1 MYENTVRQLYVA
13 KKFVGAE
20 SGNISDAGDIKL
32 MKSPDKKKFYFQFK
46 DKGGISCTDLI
57 EFDKVRDI
65 TICKPVG
72 LTMHKHVVKV
82 DEAFL
87 DATTGNEGNMI
98 PGETYGLHVTLRD
111 WGGIE
116 TYRMKDAFVLGKKG
130 MTTIDFYEK
139 MAESFEKQFT
149 TANDKGIFSV
159 AVAKTT
165 VGGITFQS
173 TEAGKKVTVDLD
185 TTAASNSATYSS
197 GTLAL
202 TIKSA
207 SATVDDINTAIAT
220 TSNCPIKA
228 VDAGTVADASTATE
242 IETGLVITE
251 LAPLYK
257 QDFVKMIETNAKMYA
272 DTIMVNG
279 VSEHWGTVTKSVSS
293 YTGNARK
300 TAEWERFY
308 MRARGENDGY
318 LGYPYCD
325 PAEMMIQNPGIN
337 DNFWYLEISYL
348 FRGEGMV
355 NTDSPKSLTIVA
367 STSDENTSA
376 AGVFAVPNTAGS
388 GNTPTSKSLDNV
400 DATSHS
406 VATVMKGSTDFGT
419 ASSAETLLFNLLGS
433 DYLNRNI
440 RFVYSK

>member
-13 KKFVGAE
+13 KKFVGAG
-20 SGNISDAGDIKL
+20 SGTISDAGDIKL
-32 MKSPDKKKFYFQFK
+32 MKSRDGKKFYFQFK

-82 DEAFL
+82 DETLL
-87 DATTGNEGNMI
+87 DTDAGNSGNMI
-98 PGETYGLHVTLRD
+98 PGEMYGLHVTLRD

-130 MTTIDFYEK
+130 MTPYDFYVK
-139 MAESFEKQFT
+139 MKESFEKQFT
-149 TANDKGIFSV
+149 TANDKGIFDLSFGNV
-159 AVAKTT
+159 V
-165 VGGITFQS
+165 VGGITFAAKRPGIKVKIS
-173 TEAGKKVTVDLD
+173 SVSNSANAATETTGTVDLKLK
-185 TTAASNSATYSS
+185 TTTE
-197 GTLAL
+197 TL
-202 TIKSA
+202 
-207 SATVDDINTAIAT
+207 DDINTALSAT
-220 TSNCPIKA
+220 NVYA
-228 VDAGTVADASTATE
+228 VAGGTASTATTAVNVPCE
-242 IETGLVITE
+242 LIITE

-257 QDFVKMIETNAKMYA
+257 QDFVKMIETNASMYA

-279 VSEHWGTVTKSVSS
+279 ASEHWGTVTKSVSS

-325 PAEMMIQNPGIN
+325 PAELMIQNPGIN

-388 GNTPTSKSLDNV
+388 GNTPTNGSLDKV

-406 VATVMKGSTDFGT
+406 VATVMKGSSDFG
-419 ASSAETLLFNLLGS
+419 SANLLYNILGS
-433 DYLNRNI
+433 DYLNRDI